1 MYSWTYRLRKTWLDK
16 CLKSLVWE
24 EPSRS
29 NVINGVKHCSK
40 RNDSTFPI
48 FIDPC
53 ADNYCL
59 KILSE
64 WYAKSYG
71 FLLAHWLL
79 IIRILFL
86 TEAIYRKIFRYN
98 YLRNEKYFLNF
109 LLSFQN
115 LDSILNIFKK
125 KPLTAD
131 VFLNLQTPKNVV
143 R

>member
-16 CLKSLVWE
+16 CLKSPVWE
-24 EPSRS
+24 EPSRG
-29 NVINGVKHCSK
+29 NMINGAKHCSK
-40 RNDSTFPI
+40 RNDSIFPI

-53 ADNYCL
+53 ADNYCWKRL
-59 KILSE
+59 PE

-71 FLLAHWLL
+71 FLLVHWLL
-79 IIRILFL
+79 IISILFL
-86 TEAIYRKIFRYN
+86 TEAIYSKIFRYN
-98 YLRNEKYFLNF
+98 YLRNEKYFLNS
-109 LLSFQN
+109 LLSFLN

-125 KPLTAD
+125 KTLTAD